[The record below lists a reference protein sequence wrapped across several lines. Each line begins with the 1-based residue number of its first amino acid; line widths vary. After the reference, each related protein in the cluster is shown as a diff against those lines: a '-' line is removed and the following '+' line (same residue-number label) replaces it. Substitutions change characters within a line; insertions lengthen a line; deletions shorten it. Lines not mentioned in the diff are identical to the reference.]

1 MKKIILFIIGIVLA
15 TIGCPHP
22 SSSFLCRLDAHQEL
36 ASFQATHPCS
46 LYQSESLYETLETP
60 HFIIYY
66 DESHKIFALEV
77 ADIAESIYDDATSFM
92 RCNPSEKVRIDI
104 LASTFRIFPWE
115 SSFAHRAYARSDW
128 RSIILIYGCPFS
140 TEVCGWNYLDV
151 KRALSYEMNHVLL
164 YWILEDS
171 TYIDDI
177 RNNHQWIIAG
187 LAAYYEEYAFS
198 SRGYHESMCEITQ
211 YLGETNFPESLE
223 EISLENY
230 DRLSSPLAG
239 SIIHYMFDKHG
250 EDKFYTFLDSLQKD
264 SSRTATRSVENA
276 LQKAFGMTKGEFE
289 KEWASYVKDKYQYEA
304 REFNATQITY
314 PPSWKVPSSWHD
326 DEILYVSDINGN
338 LDIFIM
344 NTDGTGIQQL
354 TENESSDF
362 DAKFSP
368 DGEKIAFTSLRK
380 DYANIYRMELDGR
393 IITQLTFG
401 EYMDFMGSW
410 SPDGRKVV
418 FTSTRSGNYDIYCM
432 NADGSHIT
440 QLTFYEGDDGWPVFS
455 PDGQRIVF
463 VSDRGGSYD
472 VYAMDRDGTNI
483 QQLTFTR
490 ADENFPMYS
499 PDGKKIAFIS
509 RDELTELCIMNSDG
523 KKRESI
529 VISPNFV
536 VDTMARQTDRIL
548 GYPVWSPDGDQIA
561 FTAVNQI
568 FVVSVDQHISR
579 WVILPLIVMGCI
591 LMWGVR
597 RIQSRIPGQ

>member
-1 MKKIILFIIGIVLA
+1 MKKIFVMSTALILAAHAGAF
-15 TIGCPHP
+15 
-22 SSSFLCRLDAHQEL
+22 SFLHSMDTAQNLT
-36 ASFQATHPCS
+36 SFPGNCFNP
-46 LYQSESLYETLETP
+46 YQSEPICEILETP
-60 HFIIYY
+60 HFTIYY

-104 LASTFRIFPWE
+104 LASTFHIFPWE

-128 RSIILIYGCPFS
+128 KSIILIYGCPFS
-140 TEVCGWNYLDV
+140 TEVCGWNYQDV

-171 TYIDDI
+171 FIDDI

-187 LAAYYEEYAFS
+187 LAAYYEEYALP

-230 DRLSSPLAG
+230 DGLSSPLAG

-250 EDKFYTFLDSLQKD
+250 EDKFYTFLDSLQGD
-264 SSRTATRSVENA
+264 SSRTATFSVENA
-276 LQKAFGMTKGEFE
+276 LQKAFGMTKREFE
-289 KEWASYVKDKYQYEA
+289 KEWASYVKDKYQFEPQ
-304 REFNATQITY
+304 ECDATQITY
-314 PPSWKVPSSWHD
+314 PPFWKVPSSWHD
-326 DEILYVSDINGN
+326 DKILFVSDINGN
-338 LDIFIM
+338 LDIFLM
-344 NTDGTGIQQL
+344 NADGTGIQQL
-354 TENESSDF
+354 TENFSSDF
-362 DAKFSP
+362 DPKFSP

-380 DYANIYRMELDGR
+380 DYAHIYRMELDGR

-432 NADGSHIT
+432 NADGSHMT
-440 QLTFYEGDDGWPVFS
+440 QLTTYEGDDGWPVFS

-463 VSDRGGSYD
+463 VSNRGGSYD
-472 VYAMDRDGTNI
+472 VYVMDRDGANV
-483 QQLTFTR
+483 QQLTFTPEN
-490 ADENFPMYS
+490 ENFPQYS
-499 PDGKKIAFIS
+499 SDGKKIAFIS

-523 KKRESI
+523 SKRESI

-561 FTAVNQI
+561 FTCSESDFCCFCRSA
-568 FVVSVDQHISR
+568 
-579 WVILPLIVMGCI
+579 CI
-591 LMWGVR
+591 LVGNTPFNCHGDYSLVGCEKDSIKNPR
-597 RIQSRIPGQ
+597 SIG